1 MLMKL
6 ESTLTK
12 SLMRKK
18 LDSDSQNLDPK
29 VDQDSIEIVAV
40 IEETEETEGVDL
52 LVVISNRVMSRFRN
66 VKHVIKNKLK

>member
-1 MLMKL
+1 MKL